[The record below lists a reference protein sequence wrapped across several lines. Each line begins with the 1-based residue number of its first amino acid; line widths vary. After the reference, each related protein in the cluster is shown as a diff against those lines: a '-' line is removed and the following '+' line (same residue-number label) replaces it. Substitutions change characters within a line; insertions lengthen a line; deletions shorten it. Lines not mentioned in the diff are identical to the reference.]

1 MPASRPCELQTLNR
15 PASVS
20 PSAFSSKTIVPGSIL
35 SAPATPET
43 AGLLPLQ
50 QTAQNNQGYTEG
62 MLGLSTLPQSRT
74 NINTVQSSSTNA
86 PWYTYI
92 PSDILS
98 AVEGLV
104 NSAITPPG
112 YTPGGAPLAGGSFP
126 NNYPFTESSIKVIE
140 LVLLSL
146 FGG

>member
-1 MPASRPCELQTLNR
+1 
-15 PASVS
+15 
-20 PSAFSSKTIVPGSIL
+20 
-35 SAPATPET
+35 
-43 AGLLPLQ
+43 
-50 QTAQNNQGYTEG
+50 